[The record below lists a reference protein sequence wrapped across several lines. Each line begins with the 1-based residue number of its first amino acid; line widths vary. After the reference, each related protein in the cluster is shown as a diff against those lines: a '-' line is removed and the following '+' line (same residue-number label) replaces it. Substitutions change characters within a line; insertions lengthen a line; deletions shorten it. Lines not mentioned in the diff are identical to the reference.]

1 MSKFKFIYILIYF
14 RQRKKDISNYM
25 RIFELAHGKS
35 ELSENDNLEN
45 SNNYIIFNIIN
56 FLFYFNF

>member
-1 MSKFKFIYILIYF
+1 MSKFKFIYILIYIF

-45 SNNYIIFNIIN
+45 SNKN
-56 FLFYFNF
+56 